1 MIKQRSCFSL
11 LTHSTVDRDRGP
23 CLLSIPDGTSTELIA
38 AQAELR
44 RLTTELATERAIS
57 TRFLA
62 ERDDAVRARLLE
74 SVRAAEAQA
83 TEQAISARLLP
94 PHDSSRQQVHLS
106 SDLGVYT
113 SAFLDSKTCCE
124 RAALL
129 ASIRATTKMI
139 WDSGANMPFEMS
151 MKVIRT
157 MMAEHGFVFRE
168 PGEGETGWNGYSA
181 MVPDVDVLEQLDRV
195 VRTHRADLGAAIW
208 YFTELVA
215 VLYRIVKY
223 LEENP

>member
-1 MIKQRSCFSL
+1 MTGSPYNLVPRPSVTDS
-11 LTHSTVDRDRGP
+11 
-23 CLLSIPDGTSTELIA
+23 TSTQLHA
-38 AQAELR
+38 AQVELR

-57 TRFLA
+57 ARFLT
-62 ERDDAVRARLLE
+62 ERDVAVRAGLIESIRLT
-74 SVRAAEAQA
+74 AALA
-83 TEQAISARLLP
+83 TEQAANTRLLQEREELV
-94 PHDSSRQQVHLS
+94 SRSRQHVQLS
-106 SDLGVYT
+106 SYLGEYT
-113 SAFLDSKTCCE
+113 SEFLDSKTCCE

-129 ASIRATTKMI
+129 GSIRATTKGI
-139 WDSGANMPFEMS
+139 WDSGSGMPFEMS

-168 PGEGETGWNGYSA
+168 PGEGETGWHGYA
-181 MVPDVDVLEQLDRV
+181 LMVPNVDVLEQLDRAA
-195 VRTHRADLGAAIW
+195 RTHRADLGAAIW